1 MEIHFL
7 DTVHPCLQEQLEL
20 AGHSC
25 QFQLEASYEE
35 LLQSL
40 GQAEGIVIRSRVP
53 IDKKLLESCPKL
65 KVIMRAGA
73 GLENIDCAFAKSRG
87 IEVISS
93 PEGNRDAVAEHAI
106 GMLLTLFNRLNIVD
120 REVREGIWL
129 RAENRGVE
137 LKSQTVGI
145 VGYGHMGQA
154 LAERLKGFSCNIL
167 AHDKYKNGF
176 AEGKIQECSLEQLH
190 EHATVISLHLPESQ
204 ECYHYLNEEF
214 IDQMKQPFYLINTAR
229 GKNVNTKALVKGLQ
243 SGKILGACL
252 DVFEFEKKS
261 FASVDGQ
268 SNPEWDY
275 LCQSNQVILSP
286 HIAGWTIESH
296 QKLSQVLFDK
306 FIQLFP
312 QS

>member
-7 DTVHPCLQEQLEL
+7 DTVHNCLKEQLER

-25 QFQLEASYEE
+25 HFQLEASYEE

-40 GQAEGIVIRSRVP
+40 SQAEGIVIRSRVP

-65 KVIMRAGA
+65 KVVMRAGA
-73 GLENIDCAFAKSRG
+73 GLENIDCAYAKSRG
-87 IEVISS
+87 IAVISS

-120 REVREGIWL
+120 REVRDGIWL

-154 LAERLKGFSCNIL
+154 LAQRLEGFSCNIL
-167 AHDKYKNGF
+167 AHDKYKKGF
-176 AEGKIQECSLEQLH
+176 AKGSIQECSLEQLH
-190 EHATVISLHLPESQ
+190 ENATVISLHLPESK
-204 ECYHYLNEEF
+204 ECHHYLDQNF
-214 IDQMKQPFYLINTAR
+214 IDKMKHPFYLINTAR

-268 SNPEWDY
+268 ANPEWDY
-275 LCQSNQVILSP
+275 LCQSSQVILSP
-286 HIAGWTIESH
+286 HIAGWTHESH

-312 QS
+312 QF